1 MKKSTGNIEYYR
13 NWQIDKNKSPG
24 SLHDKFSDDK
34 IYHGIDWTLNLG
46 MAEAKE
52 MEKEFQ
58 QIYESKMNEWIES
71 DDIETKMF
79 NPTQL
84 LIKSFVRDR
93 EWWEEKPQVYNAAY
107 RLCWGRGAPDI
118 EDL

>member
-46 MAEAKE
+46 MAETKE
-52 MEKEFQ
+52 MEEEFHK
-58 QIYESKMNEWIES
+58 IYEAKEQMNEWI
-71 DDIETKMF
+71 DDGSSGLFSPRQTI
-79 NPTQL
+79 
-84 LIKSFVRDR
+84 IRSFMTDRD
-93 EWWEEKPQVYNAAY
+93 WWESNPKIYNAAY
-107 RLCWGRGAPDI
+107 NLFLERDAPDI

>member
-52 MEKEFQ
+52 MENEFQ
-58 QIYESKMNEWIES
+58 QIYESKMNEWIDENAEFK
-71 DDIETKMF
+71 IYKPEQIIMR
-79 NPTQL
+79 
-84 LIKSFVRDR
+84 SFIHDKK
-93 EWWEEKPQVYNAAY
+93 WWESNPKVYNAVY
-107 RLCWGRGAPDI
+107 LKFMGTDAPDI
-118 EDL
+118 DDL